1 MIKRRRK
8 WRQQE
13 REKAVRNV
21 FEAQMHMRMRRQSL
35 KHAEIREVQEVEAD
49 CVTLDLGSA
58 RSRDSCLAPE
68 QQTKDKTNDVRL
80 AQWVPHSIEEELS
93 SPTSSDGS
101 GNVIGM
107 DSARPDEDLVLKV
120 RQPLTQ
126 DAKFRL
132 GRLGGLD
139 MSRAVPAFVYRVF
152 LAGEHQYSGDA
163 TEGSTGV
170 YRVPRLLHNSKAN
183 LPSRP
188 AHCYV

>member
-13 REKAVRNV
+13 RDKAMKNV

-35 KHAEIREVQEVEAD
+35 KQAEIRETQEVEVD

-58 RSRDSCLAPE
+58 RSRDS
-68 QQTKDKTNDVRL
+68 RR
-80 AQWVPHSIEEELS
+80 
-93 SPTSSDGS
+93 S
-101 GNVIGM
+101 G
-107 DSARPDEDLVLKV
+107 PDDDLVLKV

-126 DAKFRL
+126 DASFRL
-132 GRLGGLD
+132 EKLGGLN
-139 MSRAVPAFVYRVF
+139 MALAVPVFVYRVF
-152 LAGEHQYSGDA
+152 LADRQQYSGDA
-163 TEGSTGV
+163 TEGSAGV
-170 YRVPRLLHNSKAN
+170 YRVPRLLHNSRMK